1 MLAICHVLIFFTSS
15 LHGELRLLMCACPN
29 PTLLK
34 KTDLN

>member
-1 MLAICHVLIFFTSS
+1 MLAMCRVLISFASS
-15 LHGELRLLMCACPN
+15 LHSELRLLMCAGPN